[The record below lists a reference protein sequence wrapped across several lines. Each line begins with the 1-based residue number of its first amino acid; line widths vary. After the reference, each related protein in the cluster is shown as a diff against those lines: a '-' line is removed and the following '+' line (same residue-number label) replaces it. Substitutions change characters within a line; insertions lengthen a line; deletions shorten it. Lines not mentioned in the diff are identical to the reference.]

1 VETIPAMAFSA
12 RSDGSKE
19 FVNRPWLDYTGL
31 SEKASL
37 DFGWHITI
45 HPDDLDE
52 YLSKWQASLETG
64 APFEHE
70 ARHRDANG
78 GYRWFLIR
86 AVPLCDEHGT
96 VLKWYGTLTDIED
109 RKRSEQERERFRQL
123 QANLAHENRISMM
136 GELSASLSHE
146 LKQPITAA
154 ILDTKTCLRWLTRDQ
169 PNLEAAREATLR
181 AIKDSNLASEIINR
195 LRSFYKKDAPPERES
210 VDVNE
215 LIGELLVLLRSEAHR
230 YSIHVCT
237 DLAAD
242 LPKATGDRVQ
252 IQQVLMNLML
262 NGIEAM
268 KETSGELT
276 IKSELGDDGQLLIS
290 VSDTGVGL
298 PAENAD
304 QIFNTFFTTKPQ
316 GSGMG
321 LPICRSIVESHGG
334 RLWAS
339 KNSRRGATFQFTLPA
354 GVTKSAPSVTNA

>member
-1 VETIPAMAFSA
+1 
-12 RSDGSKE
+12 
-19 FVNRPWLDYTGL
+19 
-31 SEKASL
+31 
-37 DFGWHITI
+37 
-45 HPDDLDE
+45 
-52 YLSKWQASLETG
+52 
-64 APFEHE
+64 
-70 ARHRDANG
+70 
-78 GYRWFLIR
+78 
-86 AVPLCDEHGT
+86 
-96 VLKWYGTLTDIED
+96 
-109 RKRSEQERERFRQL
+109 
-123 QANLAHENRISMM
+123 MM

-146 LKQPITAA
+146 LRQPITAA

-181 AIKDSNLASEIINR
+181 AMKDSTRASEIINR

-230 YSIHVCT
+230 YSIHMCT
-237 DLAAD
+237 DLAPD
-242 LPKATGDRVQ
+242 LPNATADRIQ

-262 NGIEAM
+262 NSIEAM

-276 IKSELGDDGQLLIS
+276 IKSERGDDGQLLIS
-290 VSDTGVGL
+290 VRDTGVGL

-334 RLWAS
+334 RLWAN

-354 GVTKSAPSVTNA
+354 EVTKSSPSITNA